1 MIFMVDRV
9 FYEGETEWFVEGKV
23 IKELKVMTNLVHI
36 SAGVLIEFVVR
47 AEDDESDL
55 AVT

>member
-9 FYEGETEWFVEGKV
+9 FYEGETEWFIEGKV

-36 SAGVLIEFVVR
+36 SAGVLIEFVVG
-47 AEDDESDL
+47 AEDYESDL

>member
-9 FYEGETEWFVEGKV
+9 FYEGETEWFIEGKV

-36 SAGVLIEFVVR
+36 SAGVLIEFVVG